1 MTASDGRGPLPTAGR
16 VLAVCAHP
24 DDETFGLGGLIASYV
39 HRGAEVALLTLTRG
53 EASTLGA
60 DPTLAERRTAE
71 LACAV
76 RELGITTS
84 WLCDHPDGDLV
95 QVPVDQL
102 VAEVQVAVERH
113 RPELLL
119 VFHPS
124 GITGHPD
131 HQRATEAALLAA
143 CGADLP
149 VYGWFVP
156 HQVAI
161 TLNAE
166 FGADFVPT
174 EPAAGDHCIR
184 VDRAPQR
191 AACACHRS
199 QSGALPLIERKLEL
213 LGDVEHLRALTRT
226 AEPAVSRSTA
236 DPLPPRWP
244 AARPRHP
251 SGHRP

>member
-1 MTASDGRGPLPTAGR
+1 MSDRGDPLPATRRA
-16 VLAVCAHP
+16 LAVCAHP
-24 DDETFGLGGLIASYV
+24 DDETFGLGGLISSYV
-39 HRGAEVALLTLTRG
+39 HHGAEMALLTLTRG

-60 DPTLAERRTAE
+60 DAQLAERRTAE
-71 LACAV
+71 LACAA
-76 RELGITTS
+76 RRLGVATT
-84 WLCDHPDGDLV
+84 WLRDHPDGHLADV
-95 QVPVDQL
+95 AMDQL
-102 VAEVQVAVERH
+102 VAEVQVAIERH
-113 RPELLL
+113 HPELLL

-156 HQVAI
+156 SDVAV

-166 FGADFVPT
+166 FGTGFVPT
-174 EPAAGDHCIR
+174 EPTAEDR
-184 VDRAPQR
+184 RVPVDRAAQR

-213 LGDVEHLRALTRT
+213 LGEFEHLRPLTRT
-226 AEPAVSRSTA
+226 AERAVARSAA
-236 DPLPPRWP
+236 DQ
-244 AARPRHP
+244 
-251 SGHRP
+251 